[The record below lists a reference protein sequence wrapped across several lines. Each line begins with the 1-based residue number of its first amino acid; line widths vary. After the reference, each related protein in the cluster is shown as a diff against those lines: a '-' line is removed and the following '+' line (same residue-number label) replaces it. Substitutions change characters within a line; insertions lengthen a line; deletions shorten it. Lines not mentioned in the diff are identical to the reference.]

1 VTANPTET
9 MAVEMKGI
17 VKSFGGNNVLQDV
30 DFQLRRGEVHA
41 LVGGNGAGKST
52 LMKILEGVHAP
63 DAGEIEVEGAS
74 VRIRSPQDAKAHGI
88 GMIFQEFSLIPTLS
102 VAQNLFLNSEP
113 HTGIGFLDDHESE
126 RRTRDLFAELGEE
139 VDPGTVV
146 ADLSTGYWQLTEI
159 AKALARD
166 ARILIMDE
174 PTSSL
179 TQTETEALFGL
190 MGGLKDRGISIVY
203 ISHRMEEIFQ
213 VADRVTVLRNGEH
226 VITEETSN
234 LTLEKV
240 IEHIVGQKME
250 QAFEWK
256 ERQVDRTG
264 TPLLEVE
271 GLTASGRFQD
281 VSFSLYPGE
290 ILGVA
295 GLMGSGRTE
304 IARALFGVDRV
315 EAGEIRV
322 QGRPVD
328 IHSTQDAMAAG
339 ISLIPE
345 DRRLQGLVLDHS
357 LKDNLLLPLLRKLQR
372 GGVVDDRRGEEMV
385 RSHVERLQIKVN
397 SIFQPVQLLSGG
409 NQQKVVIAKW
419 LAAEPDILIMDEP
432 TAGVDIGAKT
442 EILDIVRTL
451 ADAGKGIIIISSELA
466 ELLAVSDRILVLQD
480 GAVKQEMERQ
490 DVESEEELHH
500 AVQSA

>member
-1 VTANPTET
+1 
-9 MAVEMKGI
+9 
-17 VKSFGGNNVLQDV
+17 
-30 DFQLRRGEVHA
+30 
-41 LVGGNGAGKST
+41 
-52 LMKILEGVHAP
+52 
-63 DAGEIEVEGAS
+63 
-74 VRIRSPQDAKAHGI
+74 
-88 GMIFQEFSLIPTLS
+88 
-102 VAQNLFLNSEP
+102 
-113 HTGIGFLDDHESE
+113 
-126 RRTRDLFAELGEE
+126 
-139 VDPGTVV
+139 
-146 ADLSTGYWQLTEI
+146 
-159 AKALARD
+159 
-166 ARILIMDE
+166 
-174 PTSSL
+174 
-179 TQTETEALFGL
+179 
-190 MGGLKDRGISIVY
+190 
-203 ISHRMEEIFQ
+203 
-213 VADRVTVLRNGEH
+213 
-226 VITEETSN
+226 
-234 LTLEKV
+234 
-240 IEHIVGQKME
+240 
-250 QAFEWK
+250 
-256 ERQVDRTG
+256 
-264 TPLLEVE
+264 
-271 GLTASGRFQD
+271 LTASGRFQD